1 MLYGLEEKG
10 KKKKLIDFK
19 PKKIKFFDLY
29 KHATKNDF
37 SPTAREEI
45 QKTLTQAGYT
55 SRQISNVLFD
65 NEPTEVKEIKKITQH
80 LVDSKAMGFDEKN
93 PRSLVDSYVKKEM
106 IRQRNLSRV
115 MHDRM
120 MESFQEELMPKT
132 GGSNTPSAPKGPKL
146 SF

>member
-1 MLYGLEEKG
+1 MLYGLEKQ

-37 SPTAREEI
+37 SSTAREEI
-45 QKTLTQAGYT
+45 QKNLTQAGYK
-55 SRQISNVLFD
+55 SKQIGKLIFD

-80 LVDSKAMGFDEKN
+80 LVDSKATGFDQKN

-106 IRQRNLSRV
+106 VRQRNLSRV

-120 MESFQEELMPKT
+120 VESFQEDLAPKT
-132 GGSNTPSAPKGPKL
+132 GSSNTPSAPKGPKL